1 MKVGDFVQ
9 VKNWGNIYT
18 TYTDWFIINK
28 IDPIYMIH
36 YAYGDDTNYHK
47 YISESDDRIFE
58 IVYIDEL
65 DGLALITLSKEFNGA
80 YVKMEDLNR
89 LKQIYLINIQGLKK
103 VRVMTKEE
111 LENELGCAILL
122 VNKKVEEKTNEN

>member
-1 MKVGDFVQ
+1 MEKGDYVQ
-9 VKNWGNIYT
+9 VKNWGYEYT
-18 TYTDWFIINK
+18 TYTDWFIANK

-47 YISESDDRIFE
+47 YISEPDDRIFE
-58 IVYIDEL
+58 IIYIDEL
-65 DGLALITLSKEFNGA
+65 DGLALITLSKEFNSA
-80 YVKMEDLNR
+80 YVKMEDINR
-89 LKQIYLINIQGLKK
+89 LKQIYLIKIRGLKK

-111 LENELGCAILL
+111 LENELGCAIIL

>member
-9 VKNWGNIYT
+9 VKNWGNVYT

-65 DGLALITLSKEFNGA
+65 EGLALITLSKEFNGA

-89 LKQIYLINIQGLKK
+89 FKQIYLINIQGLKK

-111 LENELGCAILL
+111 LEN
-122 VNKKVEEKTNEN
+122 

>member
-1 MKVGDFVQ
+1 MSMVSGLR
-9 VKNWGNIYT
+9 GE
-18 TYTDWFIINK
+18 
-28 IDPIYMIH
+28 P
-36 YAYGDDTNYHK
+36 DDMWAWCPACG
-47 YISESDDRIFE
+47 E

-65 DGLALITLSKEFNGA
+65 DGLALITLSKEFNSA

-89 LKQIYLINIQGLKK
+89 LKQFYLIKIRGLKK

-111 LENELGCAILL
+111 LENELGCAIIL